1 MKKSNPCQVELFS
14 EDAVRDRLRDIRIG
28 EHERLIAEAHLAR
41 AEAIADLLARAIE
54 SVRGATRALLSRPW
68 QRIAAAIR

>member
-1 MKKSNPCQVELFS
+1 M
-14 EDAVRDRLRDIRIG
+14 RDRLRDIRIG

-54 SVRGATRALLSRPW
+54 SVRGATRALSRPW